1 MRSPAH
7 RLTDAEGALLDEI
20 AILARREGPEVPIK
34 DLELRLEERGFSDA
48 QTRRALMSLLR
59 RGQVSLSGA
68 KRVASRSRGRCGRT
82 ATPKAA
88 SLYSGWRRTKS
99 TTKLQAGTI
108 LKPRRRASSSAPR
121 TSSEPMP
128 CPSSSLG
135 TSVWVKTSRSPCW

>member
-68 KRVASRSRGRCGRT
+68 KRVAS
-82 ATPKAA
+82 
-88 SLYSGWRRTKS
+88 KS
-99 TTKLQAGTI
+99 EGLRPDSQ
-108 LKPRRRASSSAPR
+108 L
-121 TSSEPMP
+121 
-128 CPSSSLG
+128 
-135 TSVWVKTSRSPCW
+135 

>member
-68 KRVASRSRGRCGRT
+68 KRVASRSEGLR
-82 ATPKAA
+82 PD
-88 SLYSGWRRTKS
+88 SQL
-99 TTKLQAGTI
+99 
-108 LKPRRRASSSAPR
+108 
-121 TSSEPMP
+121 
-128 CPSSSLG
+128 
-135 TSVWVKTSRSPCW
+135 

>member
-68 KRVASRSRGRCGRT
+68 KRVASRSPGAR
-82 ATPKAA
+82 PDNH
-88 SLYSGWRRTKS
+88 
-99 TTKLQAGTI
+99 
-108 LKPRRRASSSAPR
+108 P
-121 TSSEPMP
+121 
-128 CPSSSLG
+128 
-135 TSVWVKTSRSPCW
+135 